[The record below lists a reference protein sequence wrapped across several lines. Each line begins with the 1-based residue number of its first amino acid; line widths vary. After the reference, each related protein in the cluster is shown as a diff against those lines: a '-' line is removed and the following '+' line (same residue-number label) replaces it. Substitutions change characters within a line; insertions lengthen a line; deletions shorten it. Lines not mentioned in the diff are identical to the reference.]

1 MVIINIRRYRFRT
14 ILLFFVLSTVLVSA
28 LVFFKEFKDYQAEKN
43 VIEAEQRQI
52 YLDRL
57 SSTEISGDCSEVQE
71 VEYYTYSGNDPLWN
85 ENNKFGIYI
94 YAEVDEFFDRAEEL
108 VNSGKGDWGYV
119 LIPYNVKDKSFE
131 KWNNVFKKLND
142 KHLIPVFQLHDVDPD
157 DYKDQTEEAA
167 AFLNRFIWPIR
178 YRYISAYNEPNDR
191 KFWYGKIDPEEY
203 AKILDYTIGV
213 FKEENPDFF
222 MMNGAFNVT
231 APSDYNHMD
240 SLEYMRRMEVAEPGI
255 FKKLDGWASHSYPQP
270 NFSGD
275 PYNEGR
281 WSIKA
286 YETELSYLKKV
297 LKIGKDLPVFLTETG
312 WAHAEGAD
320 YNSSYLPVDTVSE
333 YFEKAYE
340 DVWLKDKRIR
350 AVMPF
355 TIKYDPPFDHFS
367 WLNAD
372 NVPYKHF
379 DVIRD
384 MKKET
389 GKPPVLVVNKIKV
402 GGCAQ

>member
-1 MVIINIRRYRFRT
+1 M
-14 ILLFFVLSTVLVSA
+14 
-28 LVFFKEFKDYQAEKN
+28 
-43 VIEAEQRQI
+43 
-52 YLDRL
+52 
-57 SSTEISGDCSEVQE
+57 
-71 VEYYTYSGNDPLWN
+71 
-85 ENNKFGIYI
+85 
-94 YAEVDEFFDRAEEL
+94 
-108 VNSGKGDWGYV
+108 
-119 LIPYNVKDKSFE
+119 
-131 KWNNVFKKLND
+131 
-142 KHLIPVFQLHDVDPD
+142 
-157 DYKDQTEEAA
+157 
-167 AFLNRFIWPIR
+167 
-178 YRYISAYNEPNDR
+178 
-191 KFWYGKIDPEEY
+191 
-203 AKILDYTIGV
+203 DYTIGV

-231 APSDYNHMD
+231 APSDDNHMD

-384 MKKET
+384 MKKEV